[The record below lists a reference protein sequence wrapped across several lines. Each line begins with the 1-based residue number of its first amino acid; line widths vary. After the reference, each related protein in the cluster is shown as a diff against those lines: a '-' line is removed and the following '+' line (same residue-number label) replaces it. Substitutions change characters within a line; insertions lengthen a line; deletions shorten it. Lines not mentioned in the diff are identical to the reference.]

1 MRHCVFPT
9 ALGHAAIV
17 WHEAGITGFQ
27 LPVDGAAACKATL
40 VRRHRSEAAGEIPV
54 WVGEIVE
61 RARRHFAGVPQDF
74 SDARLDWSCV
84 SGFQREVYRHTCLVK
99 PGSTCSYGD
108 IARHMGMPHA
118 SARAVGTALGNNPWP
133 LLVPCHRVVSAR
145 GKMTGFSAPGGVR
158 TKARLLALEGAELV
172 LE

>member
-9 ALGHAAIV
+9 AFGQAAIV
-17 WHEAGITGFQ
+17 WHDAGITGFL
-27 LPVDGAAACKATL
+27 LPVDDAAACAATL
-40 VRRHRSEAAGEIPV
+40 VRCHRSEAAGEIPA

-74 SDARLDWSCV
+74 SDARLDWACV
-84 SGFQREVYRHTCLVK
+84 SEFQRDVYKYTCQVK
-99 PGSTCSYGD
+99 PGRTCSYGD
-108 IARHMGMPHA
+108 IARQMGLPPA

-133 LLVPCHRVVSAR
+133 LLVPCHRVVSAS
-145 GKMTGFSAPGGVR
+145 GKMTGFSAPGGIR